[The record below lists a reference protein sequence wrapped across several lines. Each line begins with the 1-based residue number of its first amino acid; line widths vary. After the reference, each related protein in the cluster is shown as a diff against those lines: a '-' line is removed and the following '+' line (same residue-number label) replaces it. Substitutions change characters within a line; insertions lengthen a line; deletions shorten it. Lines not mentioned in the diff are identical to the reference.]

1 MEDSIISTSRV
12 RTIMKSS
19 PDVTNISSEAVYCM
33 GKVAELFVVTL
44 AKRAAEQANDAGEV
58 TYEHVAECVQ
68 NDMRMFYLHEVI
80 PRKVKVSDIPGF
92 DISVLQMTDEKSIWF
107 YRRNCNGDQL
117 GHFLINN
124 NNNIRSDEGIEQ
136 GDSRQ
141 TLQAFLK
148 ELNILKNT
156 VDAQRNEIDLLRKEI
171 AVGKRLQHPAILNSA
186 RYPRVKFRNFTEKK
200 RILITGGSGF
210 VGSHLVDQLLLD
222 GHQVICVDNHFTG
235 QKRNIE
241 RWIGH
246 PNFELISHDIS
257 NPLYLTV
264 DQIYHLASPASPPH
278 YMFNPVKTIKT
289 NTLGTIN
296 VLGLARRNRAKI
308 LLASTSE
315 VYGDPVVHPQPET
328 YWGNVNP
335 IGPRSCYDEGKRV
348 AEALMVAY
356 HKQEAVDIRIA
367 RIFNTFGP
375 RMNMN
380 DGRVVS
386 NFILQALE
394 NRSITVY
401 GSGQH
406 TRSFQYVSDL
416 VSGLIKLME
425 SNVTVPVNF
434 GNPEE
439 HTIAEFALM
448 VKNLTKCKCEIVHHE
463 SSVDDPQR
471 RKPNITRAWQ
481 LLQWK
486 PKYDYRVPPM
496 SQHPFSISY
505 HPFPGRNGVVL
516 SPQFPLTHQFSN
528 GLQYGSGG
536 GYYQRGR
543 LNIPFL
549 KWGAIWNKRSL
560 LTAGG
565 NAPWY
570 NYGHMVQPTN
580 SLGLRPAEITKMM
593 MDPLFN
599 EARITKSGRVPIP
612 VSNLPGDYNPAYC
625 QPPFCNPFTHTF
637 GIGIMHQESK
647 NFEIDGL
654 LDFPVPTGS
663 FGQGIRFPLSGNGYF
678 GPFPASLFYGHHV
691 HPVNPFP
698 RLGKDWLAKAKLL
711 TR

>member
-19 PDVTNISSEAVYCM
+19 PDVTNISAEAVFCM
-33 GKVAELFVVTL
+33 GKVAASGFIEE
-44 AKRAAEQANDAGEV
+44 AA
-58 TYEHVAECVQ
+58 
-68 NDMRMFYLHEVI
+68 MVI
-80 PRKVKVSDIPGF
+80 S
-92 DISVLQMTDEKSIWF
+92 W
-107 YRRNCNGDQL
+107 
-117 GHFLINN
+117 
-124 NNNIRSDEGIEQ
+124 
-136 GDSRQ
+136 Q

-171 AVGKRLQHPAILNSA
+171 AVEKGLNHPAVLNSA

-210 VGSHLVDQLLLD
+210 VGSHLVDHLLLD

-257 NPLYLTV
+257 NPLFLTV
-264 DQIYHLASPASPPH
+264 DEIYHLASPASPPH

-448 VKNLTKCKCEIVHHE
+448 VKNLTKCKCQIVHHE

-486 PKYDYRVPPM
+486 PKYDYRVPPI

-560 LTAGG
+560 ITAGG

-599 EARITKSGRVPIP
+599 EARIRKGGREPIP

-663 FGQGIRFPLSGNGYF
+663 SGQGMRFPLSGNGYF

-698 RLGKDWLAKAKLL
+698 RLGQDWLAKAKLL

>member
-19 PDVTNISSEAVYCM
+19 PDVTNISAEAVFCM

-44 AKRAAEQANDAGEV
+44 AKRAAEQANNESEV
-58 TYEHVAECVQ
+58 TYDHVAECVQ
-68 NDMRMFYLHEVI
+68 NDMRMFYLH
-80 PRKVKVSDIPGF
+80 G
-92 DISVLQMTDEKSIWF
+92 IWF
-107 YRRNCNGDQL
+107 YRRSCNGDQL

-124 NNNIRSDEGIEQ
+124 NIRSDESIEQ

-171 AVGKRLQHPAILNSA
+171 AVEKGLNHPAVLNSA

-210 VGSHLVDQLLLD
+210 VGSHLVDHLLLD

-257 NPLYLTV
+257 NPLFLTV
-264 DQIYHLASPASPPH
+264 DEIYHLASPASPPH

-448 VKNLTKCKCEIVHHE
+448 VKNLTKCKCQIVHHE

-486 PKYDYRVPPM
+486 PKYDYRVPPI

-560 LTAGG
+560 ITAGG

-599 EARITKSGRVPIP
+599 EARIRKGGREPIP

-663 FGQGIRFPLSGNGYF
+663 SGQGMRFPLSGNGYF

-698 RLGKDWLAKAKLL
+698 RLGQDWLAKAKLL

>member
-44 AKRAAEQANDAGEV
+44 AKRAAEQANDAGEASGFI
-58 TYEHVAECVQ
+58 EESA
-68 NDMRMFYLHEVI
+68 MVI
-80 PRKVKVSDIPGF
+80 S
-92 DISVLQMTDEKSIWF
+92 W
-107 YRRNCNGDQL
+107 
-117 GHFLINN
+117 
-124 NNNIRSDEGIEQ
+124 
-136 GDSRQ
+136 Q

-156 VDAQRNEIDLLRKEI
+156 VDAERNEIDLLRKEI
-171 AVGKRLQHPAILNSA
+171 AVGKGLQHPAVLNSA

-257 NPLYLTV
+257 NPLFLTV

-486 PKYDYRVPPM
+486 PKVPLIDACNSIQYDYRVPPM

-505 HPFPGRNGVVL
+505 YPFPGRNGVVL

-560 LTAGG
+560 ITAGG

-599 EARITKSGRVPIP
+599 EARIRKSGRVPIP

-698 RLGKDWLAKAKLL
+698 RLGKDWLDKAKLL

>member
-19 PDVTNISSEAVYCM
+19 PDVTNISAEAVFCM
-33 GKVAELFVVTL
+33 GKVAASGFIEE
-44 AKRAAEQANDAGEV
+44 AA
-58 TYEHVAECVQ
+58 
-68 NDMRMFYLHEVI
+68 MVI
-80 PRKVKVSDIPGF
+80 S
-92 DISVLQMTDEKSIWF
+92 W
-107 YRRNCNGDQL
+107 
-117 GHFLINN
+117 
-124 NNNIRSDEGIEQ
+124 
-136 GDSRQ
+136 Q

-156 VDAQRNEIDLLRKEI
+156 VDTQRNEIDLLKKEI
-171 AVGKRLQHPAILNSA
+171 AVEKGLNHPAVLNSA

-210 VGSHLVDQLLLD
+210 VGSHLVDHLLLD

-257 NPLYLTV
+257 NPLFLTV
-264 DQIYHLASPASPPH
+264 DEIYHLASPASPPH

-448 VKNLTKCKCEIVHHE
+448 VKNLTKCKCQIVHHE

-486 PKYDYRVPPM
+486 PKYDYRVPPI

-560 LTAGG
+560 ITAGG

-599 EARITKSGRVPIP
+599 EARIRKGGREPIP

-663 FGQGIRFPLSGNGYF
+663 SGQGMRFPLSGNGYF

-698 RLGKDWLAKAKLL
+698 RLGQDWLAKAKLL

>member
-1 MEDSIISTSRV
+1 LT
-12 RTIMKSS
+12 T
-19 PDVTNISSEAVYCM
+19 
-33 GKVAELFVVTL
+33 
-44 AKRAAEQANDAGEV
+44 
-58 TYEHVAECVQ
+58 
-68 NDMRMFYLHEVI
+68 
-80 PRKVKVSDIPGF
+80 
-92 DISVLQMTDEKSIWF
+92 
-107 YRRNCNGDQL
+107 
-117 GHFLINN
+117 
-124 NNNIRSDEGIEQ
+124 
-136 GDSRQ
+136 
-141 TLQAFLK
+141 
-148 ELNILKNT
+148 
-156 VDAQRNEIDLLRKEI
+156 
-171 AVGKRLQHPAILNSA
+171 
-186 RYPRVKFRNFTEKK
+186 
-200 RILITGGSGF
+200 
-210 VGSHLVDQLLLD
+210 
-222 GHQVICVDNHFTG
+222 CVDNHFTG

-257 NPLYLTV
+257 NPLFLTV

-505 HPFPGRNGVVL
+505 YPFPGRNGVVL

-560 LTAGG
+560 ITAGG

-599 EARITKSGRVPIP
+599 EARIRKSGRVPIP

-698 RLGKDWLAKAKLL
+698 RLGKDWLDKAKLL

>member
-68 NDMRMFYLHEVI
+68 NDMRMFFLHEVI
-80 PRKVKVSDIPGF
+80 PRKVKVSDIPGL
-92 DISVLQMTDEKSIWF
+92 DISDLQMTEEKSI
-107 YRRNCNGDQL
+107 
-117 GHFLINN
+117 
-124 NNNIRSDEGIEQ
+124 EQ
-136 GDSRQ
+136 SNSRQ

-156 VDAQRNEIDLLRKEI
+156 VDAERNEIDLLRKEI
-171 AVGKRLQHPAILNSA
+171 AVGKGLQHPAVLNSA

-210 VGSHLVDQLLLD
+210 VGSHL
-222 GHQVICVDNHFTG
+222 
-235 QKRNIE
+235 
-241 RWIGH
+241 
-246 PNFELISHDIS
+246 LISHDIS
-257 NPLYLTV
+257 NPLFLTV

-486 PKYDYRVPPM
+486 PKVPLIDGLQMTIDYFPCNSIQYDYRVPPM

-505 HPFPGRNGVVL
+505 YPFPGRNGVVL

-560 LTAGG
+560 ITAGG

-599 EARITKSGRVPIP
+599 EARIRKSGRVPIP

-698 RLGKDWLAKAKLL
+698 RLGKDWLDKAKLL

>member
-33 GKVAELFVVTL
+33 GKVAASGFIEET
-44 AKRAAEQANDAGEV
+44 A
-58 TYEHVAECVQ
+58 
-68 NDMRMFYLHEVI
+68 MVI
-80 PRKVKVSDIPGF
+80 S
-92 DISVLQMTDEKSIWF
+92 W
-107 YRRNCNGDQL
+107 
-117 GHFLINN
+117 
-124 NNNIRSDEGIEQ
+124 
-136 GDSRQ
+136 Q

-156 VDAQRNEIDLLRKEI
+156 VDTQRNEIDLLRKEI
-171 AVGKRLQHPAILNSA
+171 AVGKGLQHPAILNSS

-241 RWIGH
+241 HWIGH

-439 HTIAEFALM
+439 YTIAEFALM
-448 VKNLTKCKCEIVHHE
+448 VKNLTKCKCKIVHHQ

-698 RLGKDWLAKAKLL
+698 LLGKDWLAKAKLL

>member
-33 GKVAELFVVTL
+33 GKVAASGFIEET
-44 AKRAAEQANDAGEV
+44 A
-58 TYEHVAECVQ
+58 
-68 NDMRMFYLHEVI
+68 MVI
-80 PRKVKVSDIPGF
+80 S
-92 DISVLQMTDEKSIWF
+92 W
-107 YRRNCNGDQL
+107 
-117 GHFLINN
+117 
-124 NNNIRSDEGIEQ
+124 
-136 GDSRQ
+136 Q

-171 AVGKRLQHPAILNSA
+171 AVGKGLQHPAILNSS

-439 HTIAEFALM
+439 YTIAEFALM
-448 VKNLTKCKCEIVHHE
+448 VKNLTKCKCEIVHHQ

-698 RLGKDWLAKAKLL
+698 LLGKDWLAKAKLL

>member
-44 AKRAAEQANDAGEV
+44 ARRAAEQANDAGEV

-80 PRKVKVSDIPGF
+80 PRKMKVSDIPGL
-92 DISVLQMTDEKSIWF
+92 DISDLQMTDEKSIWF

-171 AVGKRLQHPAILNSA
+171 AVGKGLQHPAILNSS

-439 HTIAEFALM
+439 YTIAEFALM
-448 VKNLTKCKCEIVHHE
+448 
-463 SSVDDPQR
+463 
-471 RKPNITRAWQ
+471 
-481 LLQWK
+481 
-486 PKYDYRVPPM
+486 YDYRVPPM

-698 RLGKDWLAKAKLL
+698 LLGKDWLAKAKLL

>member
-19 PDVTNISSEAVYCM
+19 PDVTNISAEAVFCM

-44 AKRAAEQANDAGEV
+44 AKRAAEQANNEGE
-58 TYEHVAECVQ
+58 A
-68 NDMRMFYLHEVI
+68 
-80 PRKVKVSDIPGF
+80 SGF
-92 DISVLQMTDEKSIWF
+92 
-107 YRRNCNGDQL
+107 
-117 GHFLINN
+117 
-124 NNNIRSDEGIEQ
+124 IEEAAMMI
-136 GDSRQ
+136 GWQ

-171 AVGKRLQHPAILNSA
+171 AVEKGLNHPAVSNSA

-210 VGSHLVDQLLLD
+210 VGSHLVDHLLLD

-257 NPLYLTV
+257 NPLFLTV
-264 DQIYHLASPASPPH
+264 DEIYHLASPASPPH

-335 IGPRSCYDEGKRV
+335 IGPRSCYDEGKRL

-448 VKNLTKCKCEIVHHE
+448 VKNLTKCKCQIVHHE
-463 SSVDDPQR
+463 SSVDDPQK

-486 PKYDYRVPPM
+486 PKYDYRVPPI

-560 LTAGG
+560 ITAGG

-599 EARITKSGRVPIP
+599 EARIRKGGREPIP

-663 FGQGIRFPLSGNGYF
+663 SGQGMRFPLSGNGYF

-698 RLGKDWLAKAKLL
+698 RLGQDWLAKAKLL

>member
-44 AKRAAEQANDAGEV
+44 ARRAAEQANDAGEV

-80 PRKVKVSDIPGF
+80 PRKMKVSDIPGL
-92 DISVLQMTDEKSIWF
+92 DISDLQMTDEKSIWF

-156 VDAQRNEIDLLRKEI
+156 VDTQRNEIDLLRKEI
-171 AVGKRLQHPAILNSA
+171 AVGKGLQHPAILNSS

-241 RWIGH
+241 HWIGH

-439 HTIAEFALM
+439 YTIAEFALM
-448 VKNLTKCKCEIVHHE
+448 
-463 SSVDDPQR
+463 
-471 RKPNITRAWQ
+471 
-481 LLQWK
+481 
-486 PKYDYRVPPM
+486 YDYRVPPM

-698 RLGKDWLAKAKLL
+698 LLGKDWLAKAKLL